1 MIAKFLPWYH
11 ASLIAAV
18 ACYHRICYWGSGLQ
32 MNPDES
38 CRSQQDDECARLE
51 FGAYQRVSSL
61 LKTLTQ
67 HKKKPMQG
75 FHLISPMQPDP
86 VTAH

>member
-75 FHLISPMQPDP
+75 FHLISPMQPDQ